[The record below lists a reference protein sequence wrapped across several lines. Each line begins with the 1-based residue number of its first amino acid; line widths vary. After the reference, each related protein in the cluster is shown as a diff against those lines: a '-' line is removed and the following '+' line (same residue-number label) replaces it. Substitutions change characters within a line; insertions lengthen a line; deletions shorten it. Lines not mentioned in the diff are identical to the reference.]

1 VASLRAGFYRALAVK
16 DVHIVVGCLALGLNL
31 LAFVFGAVAWLR
43 KRPSPWF
50 WWLLRGGQAMVVVEA
65 VLGGVLLLMGRK
77 ASDLHLL
84 YGVLPLVVAL
94 IAEQLKLS
102 AATMV
107 LDARELEDAQAV
119 GRLPMLEQREIVVS
133 IMRREIGAMTLS
145 ALVVTGLLARAATV
159 VH

>member
-1 VASLRAGFYRALAVK
+1 MK

-31 LAFVFGAVAWLR
+31 LAFLFGAVAWLR
-43 KRPSPWF
+43 TRPSPWF

-65 VLGGVLLLMGRK
+65 LLGGVLLLMGRK

-102 AATMV
+102 AATNV
-107 LDARELEDAQAV
+107 LDAHELENAQAV
-119 GRLPMLEQREIVVS
+119 GRLPTREQREIVRVDHAA
-133 IMRREIGAMTLS
+133 RDRAMTLS
-145 ALVVTGLLARAATV
+145 ALVVTGLLVRAATV
-159 VH
+159 IH